1 MTMTHKNRL
10 RVSLV
15 IPAYNEESHL
25 AGCLEAIAAQSVQPF
40 EVIVVDNN
48 STDQTVAIARR
59 YPFVKVLH
67 EKRQGVVFARDTGFN
82 AARGDIIG
90 RTDGDSILAPDWVM
104 QVQRTFANSSVE
116 GASGIV
122 SYRDIG
128 LQQTFGAID
137 SLVRHYLAKR
147 LSVIDELFLY
157 GVNMAVR
164 REAWQSVRSNVCHE
178 RHLHEDLDLAIHMA
192 KRRQRIV
199 FAPTMQASISPRQA
213 SASPREFSKY
223 VWSNPRVYAEH
234 GMVAQRYMYP
244 IALFVMSLYL
254 PIKLLYR
261 GYNPDTQ
268 RFSITRALTFT
279 PPERVSPVSDLL

>member
-1 MTMTHKNRL
+1 MTMKKKNCL
-10 RVSLV
+10 HVSLV

-25 AGCLEAIAAQSVQPF
+25 AACLEAIAHQTVQPY

-48 STDQTVAIARR
+48 SSDQTIAIACR
-59 YPFVKVLH
+59 YPFVKILH
-67 EKRQGVVFARDTGFN
+67 ESRQGVVFARNTGFN

-90 RTDGDSILAPDWVM
+90 RTDGDSILAPDWIA
-104 QVQRTFANSSVE
+104 QVQRTFANPSVE
-116 GASGIV
+116 AASGIV
-122 SYRDIG
+122 TYRDIG
-128 LQQTFGAID
+128 LRQTFGAID

-147 LSVIDELFLY
+147 MSLIDELFLY

-164 REAWQSVRSNVCHE
+164 REAWEAVRGNVCHD

-192 KRRQRIV
+192 KQRQRIV

-213 SASPREFSKY
+213 SANSREFSKY

-244 IALFVMSLYL
+244 IALFVVSLYL
-254 PIKLLYR
+254 PIRFLYR

-268 RFSITRALTFT
+268 RFSLMRALTVT
-279 PPERVSPVSDLL
+279 PPVRPSPISESL